1 MITEKQF
8 NNTINKVM
16 EYNEYTDDMITDKIC
31 SKKGKWTP
39 IDLIMREYY
48 NNGCG
53 SAEGFLGISPKRCEN
68 AAKYI
73 IEHQQEFKEKE
84 MYSREGF
91 NNSGFTLWTNYELET
106 Y

>member
-8 NNTINKVM
+8 NNIIKKVM
-16 EYNEYTDDMITDKIC
+16 KHNEYTDDMITDEIC
-31 SKKGKWTP
+31 SSKGKWTP

-53 SAEGFLGISPKRCEN
+53 SARGFLGTTPYECKR
-68 AAKYI
+68 AADYI

-91 NNSGFTLWTNYELET
+91 NNSGFQLWSNYELDF